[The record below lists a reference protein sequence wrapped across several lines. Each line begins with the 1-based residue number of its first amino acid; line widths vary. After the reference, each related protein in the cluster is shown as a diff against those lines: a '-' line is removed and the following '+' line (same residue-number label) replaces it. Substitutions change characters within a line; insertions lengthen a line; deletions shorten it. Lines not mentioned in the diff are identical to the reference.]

1 MRAYG
6 WLWLPC
12 LAWLSVMGCA
22 EGEDSEGNGGTGALH
37 PPTGGSGAKGGSGGA
52 EADGGST
59 GGSGAYAGSG
69 GAAGSAG
76 EAGASGAAGQAGGAT
91 GGSGGETG
99 GTGGATGGTGGATGG
114 TGGSTG
120 GTGGTGGSTG
130 GTGGATGG
138 TGGST
143 GGTGGSTGGTGGSTG
158 GTGGATG
165 GTGGTGGATTYS
177 HTITIDGTNDFA
189 AEETFETTTSSFQ
202 GFIAWDANNLYVG
215 LSGSDVGQASPTVFF
230 VVYLG
235 GSGGTTTGVTYQSQT
250 PQLPFEAKWQ
260 VHWKANNSNTR
271 AVQWNG
277 SAWVDDSWDFTG
289 KIYQKGSFVEMAIPL
304 SRIGSPSTLAVA
316 MAMLNESSSGEWT
329 WAGVPKG
336 MFVDGK
342 DPDFTKYFNFAL
354 AGSTPPNA
362 HSILPA
368 P

>member
-271 AVQWNG
+271 AAQWN
-277 SAWVDDSWDFTG
+277 
-289 KIYQKGSFVEMAIPL
+289 
-304 SRIGSPSTLAVA
+304 
-316 MAMLNESSSGEWT
+316 
-329 WAGVPKG
+329 
-336 MFVDGK
+336 
-342 DPDFTKYFNFAL
+342 
-354 AGSTPPNA
+354 
-362 HSILPA
+362 
-368 P
+368 